1 MSHPDRDGI
10 DVYYEQIRL
19 REQNL
24 TLVMTRE
31 GALEGVG
38 PSTEW
43 LLGFQNTELHGR
55 PMEALVHKERLP
67 EMMEAVQTVWEDNDQ
82 ESLDLQFWTKEGRMK
97 WFRCTLFRVDDG
109 SGHKVCLQGIDI
121 TEWKDSES
129 ELELMNK
136 KLSIL
141 GSATRHD
148 VLNSLT
154 GLFGYL
160 ELAEGK
166 TKDETLLKYVRKAKA
181 SAEAIRKQMD
191 FTRTYQEIGAKK
203 PDWINVA
210 NAVRSAYSA
219 LSDPRIPL
227 DLDVGELTV
236 YADPMLEKVFYNLL
250 DNTFRHGERATYI
263 KVRFGQTDG
272 AGQLYIE
279 DDGVGIAADEK
290 ELIFRRGYGKNT
302 GLGLYVSREVLGI
315 TGIGITENGELGK
328 GTRLVITIPPGI
340 FRLEGH

>member
-1 MSHPDRDGI
+1 MSHPDRDSI
-10 DVYYEQIRL
+10 AVYYEQIRL
-19 REQNL
+19 REQSL
-24 TLVMTRE
+24 TLVLTRE

-43 LLGFQNTELHGR
+43 LLGFQNTELQGR

-67 EMMEAVQTVWEDNDQ
+67 EVMEAVQTVLENNDRR
-82 ESLDLQFWTKEGRMK
+82 SLDLQFWTKEGRMK
-97 WFRCTLFRVDDG
+97 WFRCTLFRVNDG
-109 SGHKVCLQGIDI
+109 SGHKACLQGIDI

-166 TKDETLLKYVRKAKA
+166 TKDETILKYIRKAKA
-181 SAEAIRKQMD
+181 SADAIRKQMD

-263 KVRFGQTDG
+263 KVRFEQTDG
-272 AGQLYIE
+272 MGPP
-279 DDGVGIAADEK
+279 VH
-290 ELIFRRGYGKNT
+290 RG
-302 GLGLYVSREVLGI
+302 
-315 TGIGITENGELGK
+315 
-328 GTRLVITIPPGI
+328 
-340 FRLEGH
+340 

>member
-10 DVYYEQIRL
+10 AVYYEQIRS

-43 LLGFQNTELHGR
+43 LLGFQNTELQGR

-67 EMMEAVQTVWEDNDQ
+67 EMMEVVQAVLENNDRR
-82 ESLDLQFWTKEGRMK
+82 SLDLQFWTKEGRMK
-97 WFRCTLFRVDDG
+97 WFRCTLFRVNEG
-109 SGHKVCLQGIDI
+109 SGHKVCLLGIDI

-181 SAEAIRKQMD
+181 SADAIRKQME

-203 PDWINVA
+203 PVWINVA

-263 KVRFGQTDG
+263 KVRFEQTDG
-272 AGQLYIE
+272 VGLLYIE

-302 GLGLYVSREVLGI
+302 GLGLYVSKEVLGI
-315 TGIGITENGELGK
+315 TGIGITENGEHGK

-340 FRLEGH
+340 FRLEGQ

>member
-1 MSHPDRDGI
+1 
-10 DVYYEQIRL
+10 
-19 REQNL
+19 
-24 TLVMTRE
+24 
-31 GALEGVG
+31 
-38 PSTEW
+38 
-43 LLGFQNTELHGR
+43 
-55 PMEALVHKERLP
+55 
-67 EMMEAVQTVWEDNDQ
+67 
-82 ESLDLQFWTKEGRMK
+82 MK
-97 WFRCTLFRVDDG
+97 WFRCTLFRVNDG

-181 SAEAIRKQMD
+181 SADAIRKQME

-263 KVRFGQTDG
+263 KVRFERSDG
-272 AGQLYIE
+272 VGLLYIE

-302 GLGLYVSREVLGI
+302 GLGLYVSKEVLGI

-340 FRLEGH
+340 FRLDGQ

>member
-10 DVYYEQIRL
+10 AVYYEQIRL

-67 EMMEAVQTVWEDNDQ
+67 EMMEAVQTVLENNDRR
-82 ESLDLQFWTKEGRMK
+82 SLDLQFWTKDGRMK
-97 WFRCTLFRVDDG
+97 WFRCTLFRVNDG

-181 SAEAIRKQMD
+181 SADAIRKQME

-263 KVRFGQTDG
+263 KVRFERSDG
-272 AGQLYIE
+272 VGLLYIE

-302 GLGLYVSREVLGI
+302 GLGLYVSKEVLGI

-340 FRLEGH
+340 FRLDGQ

>member
-1 MSHPDRDGI
+1 MSHPDRDSVAI
-10 DVYYEQIRL
+10 YYDQIRL

-24 TLVMTRE
+24 TLVLTRE
-31 GALEGVG
+31 GALEGIG
-38 PSTEW
+38 QSTERM
-43 LLGFQNTELHGR
+43 LGFQIAELQGR
-55 PMEALVHKERLP
+55 PVEALVHKERLP
-67 EMMEAVQTVWEDNDQ
+67 EVTDALQNVLDNDDHR
-82 ESLDLQFWTKEGRMK
+82 SLDLQFWTKEGQMK
-97 WFRCTLFRVDDG
+97 WFRCTLFRVNDVNG
-109 SGHKVCLQGIDI
+109 PKVCMQGIDI

-166 TKDETLLKYVRKAKA
+166 TKDETILKYIRKAKA
-181 SAEAIRKQMD
+181 SADAIRKQME
-191 FTRTYQEIGAKK
+191 FTRTYQEIGSKK

-227 DLDVGELTV
+227 DLDVGGLTV

-302 GLGLYVSREVLGI
+302 GLGLYVSKEVLGI
-315 TGIGITENGELGK
+315 TGIGIAENGEPGK

-340 FRLEGH
+340 FRLEGQ